1 MASVKEI
8 EALLGMQVGEVLEE
22 LAFLKMIDQRQ
33 DLYLEHNVRRAVYR

>member
-8 EALLGMQVGEVLEE
+8 KALLGMQVGEVLEE

-33 DLYLEHNVRRAVYR
+33 DLYLEHNVRRVVYR